1 MTLISGNH
9 WSQRQLAEGLCI
21 SLTEINA
28 GIKRLCE
35 AGLLRKDNQSKL
47 YPNINAA
54 EELLVSGI
62 KFFFPAKLGEYTRGV
77 PTAIGAPLFQGII
90 ALGDDPIPVW
100 PDAQGEKRGVALAPL
115 YPSVPKALRQ
125 CPDQVFYEL
134 LVLVDAIRSGRARE
148 RNVAVKLLKERLGY
162 AK

>member
-1 MTLISGNH
+1 MLKPQDCVILIKLLANPAVD

-54 EELLVSGI
+54 EEFLVSGI

-77 PTAIGAPLFQGII
+77 PTAIGAPLFHDII
-90 ALGDDPIPVW
+90 ALGND
-100 PDAQGEKRGVALAPL
+100 
-115 YPSVPKALRQ
+115 
-125 CPDQVFYEL
+125 
-134 LVLVDAIRSGRARE
+134 
-148 RNVAVKLLKERLGY
+148 
-162 AK
+162 